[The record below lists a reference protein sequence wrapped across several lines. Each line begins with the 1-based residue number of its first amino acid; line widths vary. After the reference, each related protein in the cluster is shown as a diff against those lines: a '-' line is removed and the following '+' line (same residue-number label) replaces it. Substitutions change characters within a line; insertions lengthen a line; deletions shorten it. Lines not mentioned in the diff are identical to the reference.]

1 MNAAIAEDEGDE
13 PGEETAMLSEQ
24 EEEEGSSH
32 RSNTAQ
38 SVHSQQSAQ
47 SHGHSASEDNSKS
60 GKSPSKNNEIKE

>member
-1 MNAAIAEDEGDE
+1 MNAATAEDEGEE

-24 EEEEGSSH
+24 EEEGSSH

-60 GKSPSKNNEIKE
+60 GKSPIKK

>member
-1 MNAAIAEDEGDE
+1 MNAATAEDEGEE

-24 EEEEGSSH
+24 EEEEEEGSSH

-60 GKSPSKNNEIKE
+60 GKFPVKK